1 MKLFKPVNSVDQ
13 LILRLVIFNII
24 EILFFRFLLNYSWV
38 FIFLFLIMSMGYEI
52 IKFYYKK
59 SKV

>member
-1 MKLFKPVNSVDQ
+1 MKLFKPVSSVDQ
-13 LILRLVIFNII
+13 LILRLAIFSII